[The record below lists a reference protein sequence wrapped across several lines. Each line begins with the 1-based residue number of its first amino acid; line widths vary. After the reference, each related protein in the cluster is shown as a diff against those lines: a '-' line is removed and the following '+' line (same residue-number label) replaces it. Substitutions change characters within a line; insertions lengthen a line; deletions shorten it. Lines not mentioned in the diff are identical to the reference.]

1 MQEFEVGSYVWFVRS
16 DKPGV
21 RHYLVVEE
29 IVKKSIDGIS
39 RDYLFETVSSGKT
52 GRVESRN
59 LIGDYFIN
67 KSDAYDFMLKQAGD
81 AIARMMDSVM
91 QTPKVEDL
99 SSLVDPVLEPHI
111 NDPNVNETKADD
123 TIIELPDGT
132 KARLKGGIPK

>member
-29 IVKKSIDGIS
+29 IVKRSIDGIT
-39 RDYLFETVSSGKT
+39 RDYLFETESAGKV
-52 GRVESRN
+52 GRVESKN

-67 KSDAYDFMLKQAGD
+67 RNDAYDFMLKQAGD
-81 AIARMMDSVM
+81 AINRMMDKASYSKSQPEVVKASPEISP
-91 QTPKVEDL
+91 QAPEL
-99 SSLVDPVLEPHI
+99 SEQ
-111 NDPNVNETKADD
+111 EEM
-123 TIIELPDGT
+123 IIEMPDGT

>member
-29 IVKKSIDGIS
+29 IVKKSIDGIT
-39 RDYLFETVSSGKT
+39 RDYLFEANSSGKI

-59 LIGDYFIN
+59 LVGDYFIN
-67 KSDAYDFMLKQAGD
+67 REDAYNFMLKQAGD
-81 AIARMMDSVM
+81 AIARMMDKQM
-91 QTPKVEDL
+91 QTPKAENI
-99 SSLVDPVLEPHI
+99 SSSIDFSHTDHEHES
-111 NDPNVNETKADD
+111 NTNESDS